1 MSIIFVTDMVLIS
14 QNVTVLWSVKGYLEM
29 IDLVVAGVNL
39 TCKVCII
46 TAGGGGAVQFM
57 PASS

>member
-14 QNVTVLWSVKGYLEM
+14 QNVTVKVYPEM

-46 TAGGGGAVQFM
+46 PAGGTGAVQFM